1 MGVNKAK
8 EEILKNIRGAL
19 SNRKTGIPEPNL
31 TSDIYR
37 RSEESDLS
45 IVFAESFVNNK
56 GQFIFCLDQMDFIE
70 NYRNFMR
77 KRQPGLVFVWEP
89 KLQELI
95 KQTMIPFTNNHINFV
110 QAAVGVTGCESLI
123 ARTGT
128 VVLSSGVASGRSLSI
143 FPPMHIVIAYTSQ
156 VVSDIKDSLA
166 NIRKDYPQELPSM
179 ISLETGPSRTADIE
193 KTVVLGAHGPKELVL
208 FLIDDTNDQ

>member
-31 TSDIYR
+31 ISDIYR

-45 IVFAESFVNNK
+45 IVFAENFVHHK
-56 GQFIFCLDQMDFIE
+56 GQFIFCLDQLDFIE

-77 KRQPGLVFVWEP
+77 KRQPGAVFVWEP
-89 KLQELI
+89 ELQELI
-95 KQTMIPFTNNHINFV
+95 KQTMIPFSSNHVNFV
-110 QAAVGVTGCESLI
+110 QAAVGVTGCEALI
-123 ARTGT
+123 ARTGSI
-128 VVLSSGVASGRSLSI
+128 VVSSASASGRSLSI
-143 FPPMHIVIAYTSQ
+143 FPPMHVVIAYTSQ
-156 VVSDIKDSLA
+156 VVSDIKDSLV
-166 NIRKDYPQELPSM
+166 NIRKAYPQELPSM
-179 ISLETGPSRTADIE
+179 ICLETGPSRTADIE

-208 FLIDDTNDQ
+208 FLIDDTADQ

>member
-45 IVFAESFVNNK
+45 IVFAENFVNNK
-56 GQFIFCLDQMDFIE
+56 GQFIFCLDQTDFID

-77 KRQPGLVFVWEP
+77 KRQPGAIYVWEQE
-89 KLQELI
+89 LQELV
-95 KQTMIPFTNNHINFV
+95 KQTMIPFSGNHVNFV

-123 ARTGT
+123 ARTGSI
-128 VVLSSGVASGRSLSI
+128 VLSSATAAGRSLSI
-143 FPPMHIVIAYTSQ
+143 FPHMHVVIAYTSQ
-156 VVSDIKDSLA
+156 VVNDIKDSLV
-166 NIRKDYPQELPSM
+166 NIRKAYPQELPSM
-179 ISLETGPSRTADIE
+179 ICLETGPSRTADIE

-208 FLIDDTNDQ
+208 FLIDDTADQ